1 MVKKDDRAGNGRQL
15 NGPLARKITEEIHC
29 KWKPFVNFSQEM
41 RKKNIFF
48 NFPFSLLGKMD
59 ILL

>member
-41 RKKNIFF
+41 RKKNIF
-48 NFPFSLLGKMD
+48 
-59 ILL
+59 